1 LLFQVALEATMKTLI
16 LSAVAAVTVALVAP
30 RAEAKLAAVYASGHA
45 GMQNEGTNDPG
56 FGFMLGGRVLIFDG
70 YADYTRFN
78 QYESVSR
85 GILGL
90 RGGFGE
96 RLRLV
101 LRAGVGGIREEGGA
115 LTGPM
120 GVPGRTGGV
129 ARAGAAVEAAINPLL
144 YLGFGFD
151 TEHYRFPGNTLGIP
165 SEGSDVFAALRATF
179 ELGI

>member
-1 LLFQVALEATMKTLI
+1 MKKQLFT
-16 LSAVAAVTVALVAP
+16 AVAAVTVALLAS
-30 RAEAKLAAVYASGHA
+30 RADAKVAAVYASGHA
-45 GMQNEGTNDPG
+45 GVQNEGTNDPG

-78 QYESVSR
+78 ERESVSR

-90 RGGFGE
+90 RGGFGNN
-96 RLRLV
+96 LRLV

-120 GVPGRTGGV
+120 GAPDRTGAV

-144 YLGFGFD
+144 YLGFAFD
-151 TEHYRFPGNTLGIP
+151 TEHYRFAENASGIP
-165 SEGSDVFAALRATF
+165 TEGSDVFAALRATF
-179 ELGI
+179 ELGL